1 MLFIAILKVIL
12 PYLSLILI
20 PIFWGMSDG
29 RRILNPDKYAVEWHR
44 YKWIVHLLIGLLIYS
59 FMGWKVSICFGVWY
73 WITFDIFVNIARELP
88 FTTIGTTAFLDRI
101 FPNFW
106 VQFSI
111 KLLLLIVSI
120 YLLWHFY

>member
-1 MLFIAILKVIL
+1 MLFIAVIKVIL

-44 YKWIVHLLIGLLIYS
+44 YKWIVHILIGLLVYS
-59 FMGWKVSICFGVWY
+59 YMGLKVAFCFGVWY
-73 WITFDIFVNIARELP
+73 WIVFDIFVNIARELP
-88 FTTIGTTAFLDRI
+88 FTTIGKTAFLDKI

-106 VQFSI
+106 IQFSLKI
-111 KLLLLIVSI
+111 ILLII
-120 YLLWHFY
+120 AIWLLF

>member
-1 MLFIAILKVIL
+1 MLFIAVIKVIL

-29 RRILNPDKYAVEWHR
+29 RRILNPVKYTEEWHR

-88 FTTIGTTAFLDRI
+88 FTTIGKTAFLDKI

-106 VQFSI
+106 IQFSLKI
-111 KLLLLIVSI
+111 ILLII
-120 YLLWHFY
+120 AIWLLF

>member
-1 MLFIAILKVIL
+1 MLFYAIIKLIL
-12 PYLSLILI
+12 PYLSMLLI
-20 PIFWGMSDG
+20 PIFWAMSDG

-73 WITFDIFVNIARELP
+73 WIVFDIFVNIARELP
-88 FTTIGTTAFLDRI
+88 FTTIGKTAFLDKI

-106 VQFSI
+106 IQFSLKI
-111 KLLLLIVSI
+111 ILLII
-120 YLLWHFY
+120 AIWLLF